1 MRILIDIGHPAHVH
15 YFKNLYW
22 ELIQHKHKVYI
33 TCKSINSITTLLKY
47 YKIPFTELGD
57 KGNGIRE
64 KIFKQVKDVKK
75 IANLIRKRDIKL
87 AIGVSAL
94 AVHSSK
100 ITKCKSILF
109 DDDDQAVQPLT
120 AKYVTPFADCV
131 ISPDVLKY
139 ERLKN
144 TIYYPGMH
152 ELAYLHPKRFTPN
165 PEVLEKY
172 GLSID
177 DKYYILRFNAFKA
190 HHDIH
195 EGGMNLNQ
203 KRQLIRLLE
212 QYGKVF
218 ITTEKEIDTEF
229 EKYRIPIAPYEMHN
243 FLAYSQMLVSDSQTM
258 SSEAAVLGIPSFRCN
273 TFVGRISYL
282 EEEEKRYELTY
293 GYLPRQFDWML
304 EAIERVLQD
313 TEAKAKLRIKRNR
326 MLEGKIDVT
335 AFWVWFVENYPASVK
350 EVKAKDFDFGRF
362 K

>member
-120 AKYVTPFADCV
+120 SKYVTPFADCV
-131 ISPDVLKY
+131 ISPDILKY
-139 ERLKN
+139 EKLKN
-144 TIYYPGMH
+144 AIYYPGTH

-190 HHDIH
+190 HHDIK

-203 KRQLIRLLE
+203 KRQLIKLLE

-218 ITTEKEIDTEF
+218 ITTEKEIDPEF
-229 EKYRIPIAPYEMHN
+229 ERYRIPIEPYEMHS

-273 TFVGRISYL
+273 TFAGRLSIL
-282 EEEEKRYELTY
+282 EEEEKRYGLTY
-293 GYLPRQFDWML
+293 GYLPRQFEWML

-313 TEAKAKLRIKRNR
+313 TEAKAKWEIKRNR
-326 MLEGKIDVT
+326 MLEDKIDVT
-335 AFWVWFVENYPASVK
+335 AFWIWFIDNYPESLN
-350 EVKAKDFDFGRF
+350 EVKRKDFNFSRF

>member
-172 GLSID
+172 GLSLD

-218 ITTEKEIDTEF
+218 ITTEKEIDPEF

-273 TFVGRISYL
+273 TFAGRLSIL
-282 EEEEKRYELTY
+282 EEEEKRYGLTY
-293 GYLPRQFDWML
+293 GYLPRQFEWML

>member
-1 MRILIDIGHPAHVH
+1 MRLLIDIGHPAHVH

-75 IANLIRKRDIKL
+75 IANLIRKRNIKL

-94 AVHSSK
+94 AVHTSK

-109 DDDDQAVQPLT
+109 DDDDQVVQPLT

-218 ITTEKEIDTEF
+218 ITTEKEIDPEF
-229 EKYRIPIAPYEMHN
+229 ERYRIPIEPYEMHS

-282 EEEEKRYELTY
+282 EEEEKRYGLTY

-313 TEAKAKLRIKRNR
+313 PDAKAKWQIKRNR
-326 MLEGKIDVT
+326 MLEDKIDVT
-335 AFWVWFVENYPASVK
+335 AFWIWFIENYPASVK
-350 EVKAKDFDFGRF
+350 EVKEKNFDFGRF

>member
-15 YFKNLYW
+15 YFKNLIND
-22 ELIQHKHKVYI
+22 LSSHHKIIVATKDVPIITSLLDYYDFKYI
-33 TCKSINSITTLLKY
+33 IIG
-47 YKIPFTELGD
+47 E
-57 KGNGIRE
+57 KGNGIFGKAIKQLSFTKKVCQIAKE
-64 KIFKQVKDVKK
+64 GKID
-75 IANLIRKRDIKL
+75 LL
-87 AIGVSAL
+87 MGVSVSIAQ
-94 AVHSSK
+94 ASK
-100 ITKCKSILF
+100 LCGIPSIYF
-109 DDDDQAVQPLT
+109 DDDDLKASPLT
-120 AKYVTPFADCV
+120 AYLGTPFASV
-131 ISPDVLKY
+131 ILSPDSLGY
-139 ERLKN
+139 EKTRN
-144 TIYYPGMH
+144 VIYYPGTH

-229 EKYRIPIAPYEMHN
+229 EKYRIPIESHEMHS
-243 FLAYSQMLVSDSQTM
+243 FLAYSQMLLSDSQTM

-273 TFVGRISYL
+273 TFAGRLSVL
-282 EEEEKRYELTY
+282 EEEEKRYGLTFAF
-293 GYLPRQFDWML
+293 LPRQFDWML
-304 EAIERVLQD
+304 EAIERVLQNPD
-313 TEAKAKLRIKRNR
+313 LKAIWSIKRNR
-326 MLEGKIDVT
+326 MLEDKIDVT

>member
-1 MRILIDIGHPAHVH
+1 MRILIDINHPAQFH
-15 YFKNLYW
+15 YFRNIYK
-22 ELIQHKHKVYI
+22 ELCNKHKFIFI
-33 TCKSINSITTLLKY
+33 TKNIQIIIELMKY
-47 YKIPFTELGD
+47 YDVPYLIVGDRGDSKID
-57 KGNGIRE
+57 KL
-64 KIFKQVKDVKK
+64 VKECIHTYKMILFIKK
-75 IANLIRKRDIKL
+75 NNIDIAM
-87 AIGVSAL
+87 GVSAK
-94 AVHSSK
+94 AVHASFLFSK
-100 ITKCKSILF
+100 CDSIFFL
-109 DDDDQAVQPLT
+109 DDDQDVLSSVAPYT
-120 AKYVTPFADCV
+120 MPFV
-131 ISPDVLKY
+131 KTGFSPDVLSFEKS
-139 ERLKN
+139 KN
-144 TIYYPGMH
+144 IIYYPGYQ

-218 ITTEKEIDTEF
+218 ITTEKEIDPEF

-258 SSEAAVLGIPSFRCN
+258 SSEAAVLGIPSYRCN

-282 EEEEKRYELTY
+282 EEEEKRYGLTY

-313 TEAKAKLRIKRNR
+313 PDSKAKWQIKRNR
-326 MLEGKIDVT
+326 MLEDKIDVT
-335 AFWVWFVENYPASVK
+335 AFWIWFIDNYPASVK
-350 EVKAKDFDFGRF
+350 EVKEKDFDFGRF

>member
-1 MRILIDIGHPAHVH
+1 VRVLIDIGHPAHVH

-33 TCKSINSITTLLKY
+33 TCKSTKSITTLLRY
-47 YKIPFTELGD
+47 YKIPFIELED
-57 KGNGIRE
+57 KGEGIKE
-64 KIFKQVKDVKK
+64 KISKQVKHVKK
-75 IANLIRKRDIKL
+75 VANLIRKRDITL
-87 AIGVSAL
+87 AIGVSAI

-109 DDDDQAVQPLT
+109 DDDDQTVQPLM

-131 ISPDVLKY
+131 VSPNVLKY
-139 ERLKN
+139 ERLKKA
-144 TIYYPGMH
+144 IYYPGTH

-165 PEVLEKY
+165 PEVLKKY

-190 HHDIH
+190 HHDIN
-195 EGGMNLNQ
+195 EGGMNLSQ
-203 KRQLIRLLE
+203 KHQLIKLLE

-218 ITTEKEIDTEF
+218 ITTESEIDPEF
-229 EKYRIPIAPYEMHN
+229 EQYRIPIAPYEMHS

-258 SSEAAVLGIPSFRCN
+258 SSEAAVLGVPSFRCN

-282 EEEEKRYELTY
+282 EEEEKRYGLTY
-293 GYLPRQFDWML
+293 GFLPRQFDWML
-304 EAIERVLQD
+304 EALEIVLQD
-313 TEAKAKLRIKRNR
+313 NETKAKWIIKRNR
-326 MLEGKIDVT
+326 MLEDKIDVT
-335 AFWVWFVENYPASVK
+335 AFWVWFIDNYPESVK
-350 EVKAKDFDFGRF
+350 EVKRRDFDFGRF

>member
-190 HHDIH
+190 HHDIY

-218 ITTEKEIDTEF
+218 ITTEKEIDPEF

-273 TFVGRISYL
+273 TFAGRLSIL
-282 EEEEKRYELTY
+282 EEEEKRYGLTY

-335 AFWVWFVENYPASVK
+335 AFWVWFIDNYPESVK
-350 EVKAKDFDFGRF
+350 EVKTEDFDFGRF
-362 K
+362 R

>member
-177 DKYYILRFNAFKA
+177 DKYYILRFNAFQA

-218 ITTEKEIDTEF
+218 ITTEKEIDPEF